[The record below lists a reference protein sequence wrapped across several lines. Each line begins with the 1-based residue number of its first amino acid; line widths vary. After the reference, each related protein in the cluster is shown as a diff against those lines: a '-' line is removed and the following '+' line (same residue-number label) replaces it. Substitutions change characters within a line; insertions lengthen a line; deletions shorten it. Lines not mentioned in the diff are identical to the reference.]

1 MINIGQYLLVTMRFH
16 QGNMSQ
22 FPCQKLAFLYLQD
35 SLSLADLA
43 MRKH

>member
-1 MINIGQYLLVTMRFH
+1 MINMGPHLLITKRFH

-22 FPCQKLAFLYLQD
+22 FPCPKLAFLYLQD

-43 MRKH
+43 VRKH